1 MQSTSQAAF
10 NRLLSDLNRFL
21 KPHGLRRCGQ
31 SFARETDECWQ
42 IIGLQKSRFTDLS
55 EVRFTVNFGV
65 TSKALMELR
74 GQDPSKMPQHWTCP
88 LRFRIGE
95 LLGQNDTWWTSQRGD
110 EFRSAYA
117 DLTSALTDKALP
129 LFDSLKENRGILSL
143 YATGTIMGFE
153 IDRDETKTVLF
164 ACLGMTHEA
173 ADSARQYELRYSS
186 SPAADRAQK
195 FLADYRDKFGL

>member
-1 MQSTSQAAF
+1 VKSTSQAAF

-21 KPHGLRRCGQ
+21 KPHGLRRSGQ

-74 GQDPSKMPQHWTCP
+74 GQDPSKIPQHWTCP
-88 LRFRIGE
+88 LRSRIGE
-95 LLGQNDTWWTSQRGD
+95 LLGQNDTWWTSQLGD

-117 DLTSALTDKALP
+117 NLMSALTDKALP
-129 LFDSLKENRGILSL
+129 LFDSLKDNGGILSL